1 MESDNLEMSIVEHLE
16 ELRNRLIKSIIAVVI
31 AAFGA
36 YFFSEELME
45 ILTRPVGELVFLRP
59 TEAFFTYI
67 KISIF
72 AGILVALPFLL
83 YQFWSFVLPALHDN
97 EKKYINLLLPISLF
111 MFALGIA
118 FGFAVVLPLGMRFL
132 LNFGSPELSAMI
144 SISHYVSF
152 LLTLLLPFGLIFQ
165 LPLVLNLMVKLG
177 IVKIDTLTMFRKY
190 IIVLIFIISAILTP
204 PDIITQM
211 FMAGPLILLYEG
223 SILIAKII
231 N

>member
-177 IVKIDTLTMFRKY
+177 IIKIDTLTIFRKY
-190 IIVLIFIISAILTP
+190 IIILIFIISAILTP
-204 PDIITQM
+204 PDIITQL

>member
-67 KISIF
+67 KISVF
-72 AGILVALPFLL
+72 AGIIVALPFLL
-83 YQFWSFVLPALHDN
+83 YQFWSFVLPALHNN

-190 IIVLIFIISAILTP
+190 IIILIFIISAILTP
-204 PDIITQM
+204 PDIITQL

>member
-67 KISIF
+67 KISVF
-72 AGILVALPFLL
+72 AGIIVALPFLL

-223 SILIAKII
+223 SILIAKFI

>member
-31 AAFGA
+31 AAFVA

-72 AGILVALPFLL
+72 AGIIVALPFLL

-111 MFALGIA
+111 MFAIGIA

-190 IIVLIFIISAILTP
+190 IIILIFIISAILTP

>member
-67 KISIF
+67 KISVF
-72 AGILVALPFLL
+72 AGIIVALPFLL

-111 MFALGIA
+111 MFAIGIA

-190 IIVLIFIISAILTP
+190 IIILIFIISAILTP

>member
-72 AGILVALPFLL
+72 AGIIVALPFLL

-97 EKKYINLLLPISLF
+97 EKKIYQS
-111 MFALGIA
+111 
-118 FGFAVVLPLGMRFL
+118 
-132 LNFGSPELSAMI
+132 
-144 SISHYVSF
+144 SF
-152 LLTLLLPFGLIFQ
+152 T
-165 LPLVLNLMVKLG
+165 N
-177 IVKIDTLTMFRKY
+177 
-190 IIVLIFIISAILTP
+190 FIIYVCSWYSFWFCSCFTFRNEVFIELW
-204 PDIITQM
+204 
-211 FMAGPLILLYEG
+211 
-223 SILIAKII
+223 
-231 N
+231 

>member
-72 AGILVALPFLL
+72 AGIIVALPFLL